1 MEKAF
6 ITGRPVNRGGEA
18 GPGQWAVFLLSLFA
32 FAFCLA
38 LLYMGMRGVMRL
50 GGFVASGG
58 PYQIAHQAPDWVW
71 VFPVSIMLMVGSMF
85 ASMYAG
91 SKVGGPNLMA
101 LAWSA
106 LFLALGWNFT
116 EFGFGIGRGGGLA
129 WGWVACSVAFV
140 LMGGVPLAIVLSSF
154 IRSLRERSSG
164 PAYEGNPPWGLSLL
178 LQAAA
183 ACGGAILGLELF
195 SILS

>member
-6 ITGRPVNRGGEA
+6 ITGRPVNRGGDA
-18 GPGQWAVFLLSLFA
+18 GPAKWAVFLFSVFV

-106 LFLALGWNFT
+106 LFLVLGWNFV
-116 EFGFGIGRGGGLA
+116 EFGFGIGTGGGLA
-129 WGWVACSVAFV
+129 WGWVICAVTFL
-140 LMGGVPLAIVLSSF
+140 LMGGVPLAIILSSF
-154 IRSLRERSSG
+154 FRSMRERSNG
-164 PAYEGNPPWGLSLL
+164 PATGESPPWGLSLL

-183 ACGGAILGLELF
+183 AAGGALLGLEFF
-195 SILS
+195 STLS